1 MRITFILKEKC
12 RSPWVVLR
20 NLRLEVGTLIPALAS
35 EFTLLVVVAHN
46 TVRLILEHLQWHTNV
61 RSGRPEER
69 DKTYAE
75 SVLRIHTHK
84 GSIWQ
89 MKFTSS
95 FLPIRYK
102 FYITWCTLT
111 DSINRL
117 RQRKWSRI
125 STTHFGDVKW
135 VIARHQCS
143 IFSKRPDGLW
153 YWFISAS
160 AMAQTSIMLE
170 ERDAH

>member
-84 GSIWQ
+84 GSI
-89 MKFTSS
+89 
-95 FLPIRYK
+95 
-102 FYITWCTLT
+102 
-111 DSINRL
+111 
-117 RQRKWSRI
+117 
-125 STTHFGDVKW
+125 
-135 VIARHQCS
+135 
-143 IFSKRPDGLW
+143 
-153 YWFISAS
+153 
-160 AMAQTSIMLE
+160 
-170 ERDAH
+170 